1 MAPAFRLLVHL
12 AAALLVGVAAAAA
25 TTAEPGAQAAGCKV
39 RITRKGLDL
48 LKAETLK
55 FVEEE
60 LSNIRMPEMSGN
72 QGNFYYNIT
81 DVQMEEFDLSQAQLS
96 FRPHGG
102 LIFHVRNSSIALRLH
117 RQLLYWFF
125 YDAGNINA
133 SADGVHID
141 TAVELGRDAAGRLKI
156 VNVTC
161 GAKIE
166 KMRAKFSGTLGR
178 VYDILGKFLTTAMRL
193 VLNRQICPALRH
205 ASLVHVNA
213 MLETVPVRSEVDGYV
228 GIDYSLTEHP
238 RVTSQSLDMNFRG
251 MFFPLSAERQ
261 AQVNSAAEPLMGE
274 YDRMVYLALS
284 EFFFDSGLFSYY
296 KEGVFQMNITN
307 DKMPK
312 DLEMLLRTTYFATIM
327 MMEPA
332 LMDSPVS
339 LELAVNAAPKAV
351 IKTSGATVL
360 MTATVRVLMMPAGRP
375 PVRLSSM
382 TMVGAVRASY
392 GGRGGRPSPPAFYR
406 KPSSTPECSS
416 EKNVWPYTPNCASRS
431 RPQEAVWLRRTLMV
445 GTRLSFFQ
453 VQNLLQPIGA
463 GISGADSS
471 PVAAQDG
478 AADVGGSSHQQLDQA
493 RRSHSSS

>member
-382 TMVGAVRASY
+382 TMETLFNARVFVREKRLAVHAELRKFKIFSNQSALESLALI
-392 GGRGGRPSPPAFYR
+392 PLQSPLKTA
-406 KPSSTPECSS
+406 
-416 EKNVWPYTPNCASRS
+416 
-431 RPQEAVWLRRTLMV
+431 
-445 GTRLSFFQ
+445 
-453 VQNLLQPIGA
+453 LQMSVVPLINNWTKHGVRIPLADGMDLVEDVVEYHNGFIVIGA
-463 GISGADSS
+463 NLHFSKGLREM
-471 PVAAQDG
+471 AAG
-478 AADVGGSSHQQLDQA
+478 P
-493 RRSHSSS
+493 

>member
-1 MAPAFRLLVHL
+1 MAPASRLLVLL
-12 AAALLVGVAAAAA
+12 ATAMLLGVPAMAAAA
-25 TTAEPGAQAAGCKV
+25 GFQAAGCKV

-60 LSNIRMPEMSGN
+60 LSNIRVPEMSGN
-72 QGNFYYNIT
+72 QGNFHYNIT
-81 DVQMEEFDLSQAQLS
+81 NVQIQEFDLTNAELS
-96 FRPHGG
+96 FRPDAG
-102 LIFHVRNSSIALRLH
+102 LMFGVRNSSIALRLH

-125 YDAGNINA
+125 YDTGNINA
-133 SADGVHID
+133 SANGVHID

-205 ASLVHVNA
+205 ASLVHVNS

-228 GIDYSLTEHP
+228 GIDYSLTDNP

-251 MFFPLSAERQ
+251 MFYPLSDERRP
-261 AQVNSAAEPLMGE
+261 QVNSAAAEPLIGE

-307 DKMPK
+307 DKMSK

-327 MMEPA
+327 MLNPA

-339 LELAVNAAPKAV
+339 LELAVNAAPKTV

-360 MTATVRVLMMPAGRP
+360 MTAVVRVMLMPAGQP

-382 TMVGAVRASY
+382 TMETLFNAKVFIREKRLAVHAELRKFKIFSNQSALESLALI
-392 GGRGGRPSPPAFYR
+392 PLQSPLKTA
-406 KPSSTPECSS
+406 
-416 EKNVWPYTPNCASRS
+416 
-431 RPQEAVWLRRTLMV
+431 
-445 GTRLSFFQ
+445 
-453 VQNLLQPIGA
+453 LQMSVVPLINNWTKHGVRIPLADGMDLVEDVVEYHNGFIVIGA
-463 GISGADSS
+463 NLHFSKGLREMAGAG
-471 PVAAQDG
+471 P
-478 AADVGGSSHQQLDQA
+478 
-493 RRSHSSS
+493 